1 MTSKKI
7 PLTQKFE
14 VTKHLDN
21 LERRYGIEYFKSS
34 KPLEDFVNPLDADYL
49 MIMAYRNALGGF
61 PKSKGGRSRYIKIDP
76 EKIELRLLKN
86 YTIKQI
92 AQDLGVAPKT
102 IYKHIDDDKY
112 LSKLFYGTSIFYGR
126 QGT

>member
-1 MTSKKI
+1 MASRKI
-7 PLTQKFE
+7 PLTQKFKVGE
-14 VTKHLDN
+14 HLDN
-21 LERRYGIEYFKSS
+21 LERRYGIEYFKGS
-34 KPLEDFVNPLDADYL
+34 KPLEDFVNPFDADYL

-102 IYKHIDDDKY
+102 IYKHIDDNKH
-112 LSKLFYGTSIFYGR
+112 LSKLFYGTNIFYGK
-126 QGT
+126 QET

>member
-21 LERRYGIEYFKSS
+21 LERRYGI
-34 KPLEDFVNPLDADYL
+34 VNPLDADYL

-61 PKSKGGRSRYIKIDP
+61 S
-76 EKIELRLLKN
+76 
-86 YTIKQI
+86 
-92 AQDLGVAPKT
+92 
-102 IYKHIDDDKY
+102 
-112 LSKLFYGTSIFYGR
+112 
-126 QGT
+126 